1 MYMVMNML
9 YSYQEILKKYG
20 TRNNLVEAIK
30 KGKIYKLKNNVYSE
44 KKYVDPIAIVS
55 KKYPSG
61 VITMDSAFYYYN
73 LTDVIPQKVY
83 LATNRNSNRIKDEKI
98 VQIFMSKD
106 ILDKGKI
113 EVTINENKVN
123 IYNRERLLI
132 ELIRKRAS
140 IPFDYYKEII
150 ENYRQISYE
159 LDMYKIEKYVALFRN
174 EVNLFDILQRE
185 VF

>member
-1 MYMVMNML
+1 ML
-9 YSYQEILKKYG
+9 YSYQEVLEKYG
-20 TRNNLVEAIK
+20 TRNSIEEAIK
-30 KGKIYKLKNNVYSE
+30 RGEIYKLKNNVYSD
-44 KKYVDPIAIVS
+44 KKYINPIVIVS

-61 VITMDSAFYYYN
+61 IITMDSAFYYYN

-83 LATNRNSNRIKDEKI
+83 LATNRNSNKIKDENI
-98 VQIFMSKD
+98 VQIFMFKD
-106 ILDKGKI
+106 ILDKGKTEI
-113 EVTINENKVN
+113 DINGNKVN
-123 IYNRERLLI
+123 IYDRERLLI

-150 ENYRQISYE
+150 ENYRKISNE
-159 LDMYKIEKYVALFRN
+159 LDMYKIEEYVSLFKN